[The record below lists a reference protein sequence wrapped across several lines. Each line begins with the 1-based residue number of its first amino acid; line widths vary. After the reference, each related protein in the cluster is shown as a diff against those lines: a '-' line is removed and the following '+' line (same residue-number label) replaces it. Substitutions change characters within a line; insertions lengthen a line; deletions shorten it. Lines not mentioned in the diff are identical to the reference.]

1 MELKGLEVES
11 SLHLFQSFIEDVFV
25 FLGNKVGLVEQTD
38 IIGRPQQGIWVNLL
52 QSEVLLGSRL
62 ISVEREFF
70 VEISRL
76 GL

>member
-11 SLHLFQSFIEDVFV
+11 SLHFFQSFIEDVFV

-38 IIGRPQQGIWVNLL
+38 IIGRPQQDIWVNLL